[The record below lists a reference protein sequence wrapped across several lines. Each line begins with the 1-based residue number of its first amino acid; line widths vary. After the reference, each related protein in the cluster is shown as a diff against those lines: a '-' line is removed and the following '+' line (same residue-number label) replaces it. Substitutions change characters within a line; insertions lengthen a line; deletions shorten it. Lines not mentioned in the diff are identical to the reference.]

1 VTTTAIIPIKALGSA
16 KGRLAATL
24 TPPQRRELVTWMAH
38 RVIAACRDCAAID
51 DILVVAG
58 DQAAAAIGQDAG
70 VRTMVVDVPGLGVA
84 LAAAEDCTTD
94 AAATIVVAADLA
106 ALTSADLDAVFA
118 AVPDDG
124 SVVAVAPT
132 EDGGTGALL
141 RRPPQVIASAYGP
154 GSGRAHRQLAEQA
167 GVACVVVQRRGLAF
181 DLDQPDQLAALA
193 LGDDADVPCPR
204 H

>member
-51 DILVVAG
+51 DILVVA
-58 DQAAAAIGQDAG
+58 
-70 VRTMVVDVPGLGVA
+70 
-84 LAAAEDCTTD
+84 
-94 AAATIVVAADLA
+94 ADLA

-124 SVVAVAPT
+124 PVVAVAPT